1 MNLVNFLQS
10 GELVGAVRGCNAPL
24 IQQTIHSTL
33 EMEHKVLNGE
43 AERKVV
49 SLAFK
54 FSFIWLVVCQA
65 NSQSYRSWRSG
76 VQWWRNQ
83 YVVVRQQRR
92 VHTSSSGCRVDNK
105 HVM

>member
-1 MNLVNFLQS
+1 MVNFLQS

-49 SLAFK
+49 NLAFK
-54 FSFIWLVVCQA
+54 FSFI
-65 NSQSYRSWRSG
+65 
-76 VQWWRNQ
+76 
-83 YVVVRQQRR
+83 
-92 VHTSSSGCRVDNK
+92 
-105 HVM
+105 